1 MSGILFVISGP
12 SGVGKTTILQEVLKR
27 DDRLLFSVSAT
38 TREPRAGE
46 CNGKDY
52 FFLSREEFEKKI
64 KKDDFLEWS
73 NHFSNYYGTLK
84 NFVKDGLADNKD
96 VILDIDVNGAMQV
109 MKKNID
115 AVYIF
120 ISPDSVSDLIKR
132 LKNRNTE
139 NEDKIKIR
147 IEKTK
152 SELSLMDKYDFVVIN
167 KTLERSIQEITGIV
181 ISQRCRIKNNTDFI
195 KQINRENQ

>member
-132 LKNRNTE
+132 LRNRNTE

-147 IEKTK
+147 IEKT
-152 SELSLMDKYDFVVIN
+152 
-167 KTLERSIQEITGIV
+167 
-181 ISQRCRIKNNTDFI
+181 
-195 KQINRENQ
+195 